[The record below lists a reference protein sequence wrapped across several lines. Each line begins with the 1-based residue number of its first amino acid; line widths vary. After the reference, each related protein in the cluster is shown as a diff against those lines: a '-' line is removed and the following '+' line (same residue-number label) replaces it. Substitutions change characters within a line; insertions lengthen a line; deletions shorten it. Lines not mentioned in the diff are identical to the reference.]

1 MRVLI
6 WIFVAYFVIMEIRQ
20 AIISGLKAYFT
31 IVWNYMDLCLY
42 SSVIVGEILLG
53 RFAVTV
59 DSDSTYNQTA

>member
-1 MRVLI
+1 
-6 WIFVAYFVIMEIRQ
+6 MEIRQ